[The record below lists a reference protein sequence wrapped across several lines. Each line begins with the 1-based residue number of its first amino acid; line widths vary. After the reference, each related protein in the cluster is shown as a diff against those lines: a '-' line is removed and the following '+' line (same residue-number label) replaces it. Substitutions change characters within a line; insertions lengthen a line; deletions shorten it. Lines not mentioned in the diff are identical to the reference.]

1 MARLFSRNVFPQNA
15 KKLSLSPGTGKKA
28 TENQFYPNQNTLDKS
43 IGSACDVLPWR
54 MNSSTGTSR
63 WALRAA

>member
-1 MARLFSRNVFPQNA
+1 MARIFSRNVSHKTR
-15 KKLSLSPGTGKKA
+15 KKVSLSPGTEKKA

-43 IGSACDVLPWR
+43 IDTACDVLPWR

-63 WALRAA
+63 WVLHTA